1 VAAGEVDALV
11 VASGTPARGD
21 AEISVRFVDEV
32 QIEVRSGAGGKG
44 SSSMRREK
52 WVPFGGPDGGDG
64 GRGGHVVF
72 QADEGLGT
80 LMDLRH
86 RTQWQAGNGDPG
98 GKRLRTGAQGEDLV
112 IRVPVGTIVT
122 DATRGAVLFEL
133 TRHGE
138 ARVAAEGGRGGLGNT
153 HFKTSTNRA
162 PKTTTP
168 GEPGTTLQ
176 LTLELRLMAD
186 VGLLGYPNA
195 GKSTLISVIS
205 AARPKI
211 ADYPFTTLTPNLG
224 VVSMGDSGSFVVADI
239 PGLIEGAAEGKG
251 LGHQFLRHVQ
261 RTRMLWH
268 LVSLSPDEPEPV
280 DVRWSK
286 LRAELARYDAEIAA
300 RTEIVVLTQAD
311 AVEAEDVEAARQA
324 LLAAGAGAPLVLSAV
339 VGDGVPELLRAAWGH
354 LLATRQPTAVRS
366 PLEADEEPDRGGV
379 PSDTPPPSDVPEAP
393 SAS

>member
-1 VAAGEVDALV
+1 M
-11 VASGTPARGD
+11 
-21 AEISVRFVDEV
+21 RFVDEV

-86 RTQWQAGNGDPG
+86 RTQWQAGHGDPG

-122 DATRGAVLFEL
+122 DTKRGAVLFEL

-138 ARVAAEGGRGGLGNT
+138 ARIAAEGGRGGLGNT

-168 GEPGTTLQ
+168 GEPGSILQ

-224 VVSMGDSGSFVVADI
+224 VVSMGDAGSFVVADI

-268 LVSLSPDEPEPV
+268 LVSLAPDEAEPV
-280 DVRWSK
+280 EVRWRK
-286 LRAELARYDAEIAA
+286 LRDELARYDEEIAA
-300 RTEIVVLTQAD
+300 RPEIVVLTQAD
-311 AVEAEDVEAARQA
+311 AVEAEDIEAARRA
-324 LLAAGAGAPLVLSAV
+324 LLAAGASSPLVLSAV
-339 VGDGVPELLRAAWGH
+339 VGDGVPELLRAAWTH
-354 LLATRQPTAVRS
+354 LVATRPRTAVV
-366 PLEADEEPDRGGV
+366 EEEDAP
-379 PSDTPPPSDVPEAP
+379 PPPSDDPTTPGAP